1 MGNINFELEEFYM
14 IKDLYDEIEAS
25 INNKKEINIIDVAKK
40 LSYFCFSEKFIPFL
54 SGKTKINVLFF
65 IIMLYE
71 KKEKY
76 LSLKIY
82 FPLLEELKKQKF
94 EAKIEAIFKL
104 FHEESQKLQNI
115 RDSYINKHKELISN
129 FKKSEKYVKAKDN
142 IINDVSNNYTHIL
155 NLYMIYLYILFFEF
169 NLIKGLKQM
178 EPNKNPLNSLYD
190 IIQKYVDVNI
200 VYDYF
205 KNKKFELKSYSF
217 FIFVLNVKKNE
228 KKISLL
234 NNIDDDFF
242 NIMILI

>member
-40 LSYFCFSEKFIPFL
+40 LSYFCFSEKFIPLL
-54 SGKTKINVLFF
+54 SGKTKIDVLFF

-115 RDSYINKHKELISN
+115 RDSYINKHK
-129 FKKSEKYVKAKDN
+129 
-142 IINDVSNNYTHIL
+142 
-155 NLYMIYLYILFFEF
+155 
-169 NLIKGLKQM
+169 
-178 EPNKNPLNSLYD
+178 
-190 IIQKYVDVNI
+190 
-200 VYDYF
+200 
-205 KNKKFELKSYSF
+205 
-217 FIFVLNVKKNE
+217 
-228 KKISLL
+228 
-234 NNIDDDFF
+234 
-242 NIMILI
+242 